1 MLDAGLVTNVD
12 EFTQYDGFFCNIRTH
27 HLENHS
33 LYRTLKRE
41 SLKSYFD
48 PSLYVNNF
56 FLREHPRSFFP
67 AIGKAMLSILR
78 MVVRGRQPEDCLDI

>member
-1 MLDAGLVTNVD
+1 
-12 EFTQYDGFFCNIRTH
+12 
-27 HLENHS
+27 
-33 LYRTLKRE
+33 LKRE